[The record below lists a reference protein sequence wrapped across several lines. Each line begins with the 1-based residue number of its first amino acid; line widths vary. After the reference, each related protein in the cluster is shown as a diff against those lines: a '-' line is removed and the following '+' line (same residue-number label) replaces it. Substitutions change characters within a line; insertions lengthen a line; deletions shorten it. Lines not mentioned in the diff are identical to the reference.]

1 MPLRCMQI
9 QAYMPDTPLLCL
21 VLQIANHI
29 SCMIVIANGTILSQ
43 PQLLLIYASGP
54 PSSLPP
60 LSYFVTRQQRLHA
73 SHEQGIPCGICQQR
87 RAMYSDRTV
96 RPVDTIMICCHTEA
110 SSCPAVVKS

>member
-1 MPLRCMQI
+1 MPLRCMQN

-54 PSSLPP
+54 PSSLSP
-60 LSYFVTRQQRLHA
+60 LPCVVTA
-73 SHEQGIPCGICQQR
+73 SRDCML
-87 RAMYSDRTV
+87 AM
-96 RPVDTIMICCHTEA
+96 HNA
-110 SSCPAVVKS
+110 SLRNLPAAHGYV